1 MSIKFDYSVFTEQ
14 DCTATM
20 EEITGVPAQ
29 SMLLQA
35 GLLPTPPTDAVI
47 LDNACGGGVV
57 TALLFGTIGK
67 TMMCASSGA
76 TWRVIWYM
84 DAQAIPFP
92 DNHFTRNLR
101 NFGVQVIPDTTLV
114 VKESFCVL
122 QPGGKLGITIWTSP
136 GWLKSFITVVPG
148 LVVPPVFVNG
158 PMASKESITS
168 LLSATGFTHIDV
180 QLIKFEH
187 TDSMSRYLRN
197 MKIISPKIL
206 AGEAAEKYE
215 AYMVERYGEGEF
227 KLTWQA
233 FVITADKP

>member
-1 MSIKFDYSVFTEQ
+1 
-14 DCTATM
+14 
-20 EEITGVPAQ
+20 
-29 SMLLQA
+29 MLFQA
-35 GLLPTPPTDAVI
+35 GLLPTAPTDAVV

-67 TMMCASSGA
+67 T
-76 TWRVIWYM
+76 TDVRVVCGDLESHMVQSVAERIKANGWNAEAVTM

-92 DNHFTRNLR
+92 DNHFTHNLM

-114 VKESFCVL
+114 VKESFRVL
-122 QPGGKLGITIWTSP
+122 QPGGKLGITTWTSP
-136 GWLKSFITVVPG
+136 GWLESFTIAIPG

-180 QLIKFEH
+180 QHIKFEH
-187 TDSMSRYLRN
+187 TDSMPRYLRN
-197 MKIISPKIL
+197 MKIIFPKIL
-206 AGEAAEKYE
+206 AEDAAENYE
-215 AYMVERYGEGEF
+215 TYMVERYGEGEF
-227 KLTWQA
+227 TLTWQA